1 MTRHGHCSIR
11 TDLYLLACRRDD
23 CGRCGSLGP
32 RRHRPCQWT
41 PLWQSPDRWLS
52 GRGSSRTEDL
62 PKTKHHV
69 GSAWLYGCYVS
80 IYMYMYVADAERP
93 TLWQSNLNARAPTS
107 TSLDTRIMGM
117 YRRYHNA
124 NRIYDIR
131 LCVQQNMYMYMIT
144 SHRAMLH
151 VYQNRLYVDDLIFVS
166 IAFSKSSLSKYMTMT
181 LCAWRNFRVLNYVT
195 SACFVAVLLTLLL
208 ALYAKLMNGYI
219 CSIHN
224 TIRGRIKRSMS
235 HTWRAW
241 RHRSFVLVHD
251 CLINTH

>member
-107 TSLDTRIMGM
+107 TVDQFG
-117 YRRYHNA
+117 YVHHGHV
-124 NRIYDIR
+124 DITMETEYTTYACACSR
-131 LCVQQNMYMYMIT
+131 TCTCTWSRPIERCCMSTKIGFMLMI
-144 SHRAMLH
+144 SYS
-151 VYQNRLYVDDLIFVS
+151 YQ
-166 IAFSKSSLSKYMTMT
+166 
-181 LCAWRNFRVLNYVT
+181 
-195 SACFVAVLLTLLL
+195 
-208 ALYAKLMNGYI
+208 
-219 CSIHN
+219 
-224 TIRGRIKRSMS
+224 
-235 HTWRAW
+235 
-241 RHRSFVLVHD
+241 
-251 CLINTH
+251 